1 MTDHLMKRLRGRLVD
16 GTTPEESM
24 LQAADEIERLRAE
37 VLDLHAQVSTLESRE
52 VCTVAHDGDVETC
65 GYCQRDALQA
75 QLLEHAEVCKE
86 GPHPLTAL
94 RAEVERLTKANSN
107 LVSRAEESAFNAG
120 EITDWRTERIAEM
133 GYEAARLRARVAHM
147 QFYLQWIYNP
157 AGNDIC
163 TPKEIAEMGLKEPD
177 RLRPSPGAVPSGEAV
192 R

>member
-1 MTDHLMKRLRGRLVD
+1 MSNILDELRD
-16 GTTPEESM
+16 PEECSHAKYGNCQTHACLTKIIGAKAFPLYQFVGCM
-24 LQAADEIERLRAE
+24 RYRAA
-37 VLDLHAQVSTLESRE
+37 
-52 VCTVAHDGDVETC
+52 
-65 GYCQRDALQA
+65 
-75 QLLEHAEVCKE
+75 
-86 GPHPLTAL
+86 
-94 RAEVERLTKANSN
+94 AEVERLTKANSN
-107 LVSRAEESAFNAG
+107 LVSQAEESAFNAG

-192 R
+192 L